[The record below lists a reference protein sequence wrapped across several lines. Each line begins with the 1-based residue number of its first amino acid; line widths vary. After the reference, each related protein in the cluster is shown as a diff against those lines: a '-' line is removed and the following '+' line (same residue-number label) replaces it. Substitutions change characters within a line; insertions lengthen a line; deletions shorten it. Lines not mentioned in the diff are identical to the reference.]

1 MGSAARYQRLRQVNV
16 LKDVLKELSE
26 RQMLILYY
34 IKGNDRITIQQM
46 SQKVKAS
53 EKTIRR
59 EVEILKEKG
68 VLLREG
74 GRKEGRWVI
83 VNK

>member
-1 MGSAARYQRLRQVNV
+1 MVETGQWNALENV
-16 LKDVLKELSE
+16 LKNVLKELPE
-26 RQMLILYY
+26 RQLLILYY

-46 SQKVKAS
+46 SQKVKLS
-53 EKTIRR
+53 EKTVRR

-83 VNK
+83 VTK

>member
-1 MGSAARYQRLRQVNV
+1 
-16 LKDVLKELSE
+16 
-26 RQMLILYY
+26 
-34 IKGNDRITIQQM
+34 M
-46 SQKVKAS
+46 SQKVKSS

-68 VLLREG
+68 ILLHEG

-83 VNK
+83 VTK

>member
-1 MGSAARYQRLRQVNV
+1 
-16 LKDVLKELSE
+16 
-26 RQMLILYY
+26 
-34 IKGNDRITIQQM
+34 M

-59 EVEILKEKG
+59 EVGTLREKG

>member
-1 MGSAARYQRLRQVNV
+1 
-16 LKDVLKELSE
+16 
-26 RQMLILYY
+26 MLILYY

>member
-1 MGSAARYQRLRQVNV
+1 
-16 LKDVLKELSE
+16 
-26 RQMLILYY
+26 
-34 IKGNDRITIQQM
+34 M
-46 SQKVKAS
+46 SQKVKSS

-83 VNK
+83 VTK